1 MGASGYCERLDA
13 SFWAEPLNA
22 WTNLAFILAALLAWQ
37 LWQRDKVPDGP
48 VAALI
53 VVVALIGI
61 GSFLFHTMPAPWSRQ
76 ADVIPI
82 RLFAFGYF
90 ALAVWRF
97 VGLGLLG
104 TALATALFLAAFYVV
119 TGPGEFLLP
128 SAIRGT
134 TAGYVTYL
142 VALLAIAALL
152 AGQDRQTAMRLTAA
166 GAVFVLALVFRSID
180 QAVCQ
185 TFPYG
190 THFLWHVLN
199 AAVLYLLLRA
209 AILARSR

>member
-1 MGASGYCERLDA
+1 MGASGYCERLDL

-22 WTNLAFILAALLAWQ
+22 WTNFAFLLAALLAFN
-37 LWQRDKVPDGP
+37 LWRRQKAADWP

-53 VVVALIGI
+53 VVVVLIWI

-90 ALAVWRF
+90 ALAVCRF

-119 TGPGEFLLP
+119 TGPAEFLLP
-128 SAIRGT
+128 SAIRGA
-134 TAGYVTYL
+134 TAGYATYL

-152 AGQDRQTAMRLTAA
+152 VRKDRQIALRLAVAA
-166 GAVFVLALVFRSID
+166 AVFVAALVFRSID
-180 QAVCQ
+180 RAVCQ
-185 TFPYG
+185 SVPYG

-209 AILARSR
+209 AILVRSA